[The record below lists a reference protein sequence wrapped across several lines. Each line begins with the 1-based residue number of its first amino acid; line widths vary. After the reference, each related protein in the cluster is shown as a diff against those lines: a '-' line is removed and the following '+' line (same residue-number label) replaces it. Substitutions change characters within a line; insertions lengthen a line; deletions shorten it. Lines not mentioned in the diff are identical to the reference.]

1 MVVVSHFTKDQEADR
16 KHVLDSQKNRPEY
29 PYILETLEFT
39 QSTIA
44 QSNFRGQREFP
55 RALNAIFFTLYNIK
69 VIS

>member
-55 RALNAIFFTLYNIK
+55 
-69 VIS
+69 